1 MKYIITA
8 LLIVMAFS
16 GYMALTM
23 DNRSKSAQAEC
34 QPVLEVHFEEIA
46 PEAPAEIT
54 REPPPPERPPEEIED
69 SELDDEYSDT
79 QAIPADEPEDL
90 PDYSSSNS
98 IEEEIA
104 EVFGAEHKIAMAI
117 AKAESGLNPRA
128 INRNRD
134 GSKDIG
140 IFQINDRHGWSDE
153 DRFDWKT
160 NIRIAKE
167 LRNRRG
173 WTEWAVYNN
182 GSYRN
187 YL

>member
-1 MKYIITA
+1 MKIIITA
-8 LLIVMAFS
+8 LLIVLAFS
-16 GYMALTM
+16 GYMALTT
-23 DNRSKSAQAEC
+23 DYRYKSAQAEC
-34 QPVLEVHFEEIA
+34 EPVMEVHFEELA
-46 PEAPAEIT
+46 PPAPAEIT
-54 REPPPPERPPEEIED
+54 PEPPPPELPPAEIKD

-79 QAIPADEPEDL
+79 QAIPADEPADL
-90 PDYSSSNS
+90 PGYSSNNS

-128 INRNRD
+128 INRNKN
-134 GSKDIG
+134 GSRDIG
-140 IFQINDRHGWSDE
+140 IFQINDRHGWSDKE
-153 DRFDWKT
+153 RLDWKT

-167 LRNRRG
+167 LRDRHG

-182 GSYRN
+182 GTYRN

>member
-8 LLIVMAFS
+8 LLIVLAFS

-69 SELDDEYSDT
+69 SEIDNEYSNT
-79 QAIPADEPEDL
+79 ETIRAEQPEDL
-90 PDYSSSNS
+90 PDYSSNNS
-98 IEEEIA
+98 IETEIA

-117 AKAESGLNPRA
+117 AKAESGLNPGA
-128 INRNRD
+128 VNRNRD
-134 GSKDIG
+134 GSRDIG

-153 DRFDWKT
+153 DRLDWKT

-167 LRNRRG
+167 LRDSRG
-173 WTEWAVYNN
+173 WNEWSVYNN
-182 GSYRN
+182 GNYRN

>member
-1 MKYIITA
+1 MKIIITA
-8 LLIVMAFS
+8 LLIVLAFS
-16 GYMALTM
+16 GYMAMTT
-23 DNRSKSAQAEC
+23 DYRFKSAQAEC
-34 QPVLEVHFEEIA
+34 KPVSEVHFEELA
-46 PEAPAEIT
+46 PSV
-54 REPPPPERPPEEIED
+54 PPPAEIED
-69 SELDDEYSDT
+69 SETDDEYSD
-79 QAIPADEPEDL
+79 AEEFPADEPADL
-90 PDYSSSNS
+90 PEYSSNNS

-134 GSKDIG
+134 GSKDLG

-153 DRFDWKT
+153 DRLDWKT

-167 LRNRRG
+167 LRDRRG
-173 WTEWAVYNN
+173 WTEWVAYNN

>member
-8 LLIVMAFS
+8 LLIVLAFS

-23 DNRSKSAQAEC
+23 DNKSKSAQAEC
-34 QPVLEVHFEEIA
+34 QPVLEIHFEEIA

-69 SELDDEYSDT
+69 SEIDNEYSNT
-79 QAIPADEPEDL
+79 ESIRVEQPEDL
-90 PDYSSSNS
+90 PDYSSNNS
-98 IEEEIA
+98 IETEIA

-117 AKAESGLNPRA
+117 AKAESGLNPGA
-128 INRNRD
+128 VNRNRD
-134 GSKDIG
+134 GSRDIG
-140 IFQINDRHGWSDE
+140 IFQINDQHGWSE
-153 DRFDWKT
+153 AERLDWKT

-167 LRNRRG
+167 LRDRRG
-173 WTEWAVYNN
+173 WNEWAVYKN
-182 GSYRN
+182 GSYRY